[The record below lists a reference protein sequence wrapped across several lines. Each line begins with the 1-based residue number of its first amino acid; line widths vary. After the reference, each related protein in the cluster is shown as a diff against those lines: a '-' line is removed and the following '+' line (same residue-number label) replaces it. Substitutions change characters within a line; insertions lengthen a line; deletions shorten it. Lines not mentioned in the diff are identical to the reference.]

1 MFDEVESLHEQT
13 ALSMYAGVN
22 TEEET
27 YNHFSGAFTR
37 GKFARTQPFI
47 DLVVS
52 TYVEQAKHRRSTL
65 VFCASTETAANLT
78 ESFKKAGTEARYVT
92 GNTPKALRQST
103 IRDFKSGLF
112 PVLVNC
118 MVFTEGADMPAVSLI
133 DVSLGPP

>member
-1 MFDEVESLHEQT
+1 MFDEVESLREQT
-13 ALSMYAGVN
+13 AVSMYAGEN
-22 TEEET
+22 TEDET
-27 YNHFSGAFTR
+27 YNHFRRGLTR

-52 TYVEQAKHRRSTL
+52 TYLDQAKHRRSTL
-65 VFCASTETAANLT
+65 VFCASTETAASLT

-103 IRDFKSGLF
+103 IKDFKLGLF

-118 MVFTEGADMPAVSLI
+118 QVFTEGADMPAVSSI
-133 DVSLGPP
+133 NVSVHPH

>member
-13 ALSMYAGVN
+13 ASSMYAGAN

-27 YNHFSGAFTR
+27 YNHFSRAFTR

-52 TYVEQAKHRRSTL
+52 TYLEQAKHRRSTL
-65 VFCASTETAANLT
+65 VFCASTETAADLT
-78 ESFKKAGTEARYVT
+78 ESFKKAGAEARYVT

-103 IRDFKSGLF
+103 IRDFKLGLF

-118 MVFTEGADMPAVSLI
+118 QVFTEGADMPAVSLI
-133 DVSLGPP
+133 DASLVPP